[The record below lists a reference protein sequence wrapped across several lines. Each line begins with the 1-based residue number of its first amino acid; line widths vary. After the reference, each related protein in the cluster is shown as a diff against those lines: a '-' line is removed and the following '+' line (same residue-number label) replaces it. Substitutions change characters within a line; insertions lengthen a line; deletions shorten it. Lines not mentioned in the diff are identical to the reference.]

1 MVTKFAVSVTEM
13 AKMAGLS
20 RARFYQLVKKGA
32 FPVADKDQISGRSC
46 YLAEKQQRI
55 LESRRKNCGID
66 GKPILFYSR
75 RSDSGKPKIKSV
87 SPKLQSKAA
96 TNILES
102 LTSLN
107 VKISTEKLQSLL
119 IESYPQGIDQI
130 DPGEVVRTL
139 FLRIKRQNSTDNL
152 GR

>member
-46 YLAEKQQRI
+46 YLAEKQQQI

-66 GKPILFYSR
+66 GNPILFYSR
-75 RSDSGKPKIKSV
+75 RSDSGKPEIKSV
-87 SPKLQSKAA
+87 SPKLQSKAI

-102 LTSLN
+102 LEAF
-107 VKISTEKLQSLL
+107 VPCLL
-119 IESYPQGIDQI
+119 LMRKRVMWRWLRRDLLYQLSRFSPLLSR
-130 DPGEVVRTL
+130 VVRQLLL
-139 FLRIKRQNSTDNL
+139 F
-152 GR
+152 

>member
-32 FPVADKDQISGRSC
+32 FPMADKDQISGRSC
-46 YLAEKQQRI
+46 YLAEKQQQI

-66 GKPILFYSR
+66 GNPILFYSR
-75 RSDSGKPKIKSV
+75 RSDSGKPEIKSV
-87 SPKLQSKAA
+87 SPKLQSKAI

-102 LTSLN
+102 LEALN

-152 GR
+152 G

>member
-1 MVTKFAVSVTEM
+1 M
-13 AKMAGLS
+13 
-20 RARFYQLVKKGA
+20 
-32 FPVADKDQISGRSC
+32 ADKDQISGRSC
-46 YLAEKQQRI
+46 YLAEKQQQI

-66 GKPILFYSR
+66 GNPILFYSR
-75 RSDSGKPKIKSV
+75 RSDSGRPKIKSV
-87 SPKLQSKAA
+87 SPNLQSKAI

-119 IESYPQGIDQI
+119 MESYPQGIDQI

-152 GR
+152 G

>member
-46 YLAEKQQRI
+46 YLAEKQQQI

-75 RSDSGKPKIKSV
+75 RSDSGKAKIKSD
-87 SPKLQSKAA
+87 SPKLQSKSAS
-96 TNILES
+96 TILEI

>member
-46 YLAEKQQRI
+46 YLAEKQQQI
-55 LESRRKNCGID
+55 LESRRKKCGID
-66 GKPILFYSR
+66 GNPILFYSR
-75 RSDSGKPKIKSV
+75 RSDSGKPKIKSI
-87 SPKLQSKAA
+87 SPNLQSKAIA
-96 TNILES
+96 NILES
-102 LTSLN
+102 LAALN
-107 VKISTEKLQSLL
+107 VKISIEKLQSLL

-139 FLRIKRQNSTDNL
+139 FLCIKRQNSTDNL
-152 GR
+152 G

>member
-32 FPVADKDQISGRSC
+32 FPTPDKDQISGRSC
-46 YLAEKQQRI
+46 YLAEKQQQI

-87 SPKLQSKAA
+87 SLKLQSKAI

-119 IESYPQGIDQI
+119 MESYPQGIDQI

-152 GR
+152 G